1 MKRQLFALMAMML
14 IGCTTTVWGQTD
26 LSGRTYYNPNIMAD
40 KLNEATKDINKEEL
54 RQKGIAKAEKKKG
67 RKLTAAEKA
76 KIDKELEKTIKT
88 IEAMKKGV
96 TTAIT
101 VEFKDKKNMVLKA
114 DIKVSDEAMKAAG
127 IGWLKRKAMKAAL
140 AIAPSSEKGTYVVK
154 GQQVIMTDS
163 NGEKDTLLLS
173 QDCQYLSGKMDK
185 DTPFKLK
192 RKK

>member
-76 KIDKELEKTIKT
+76 EGDKELEKT

-173 QDCQYLSGKMDK
+173 QDGQYLSGKMDK